1 MAPYTHWVHD
11 LFKDLLHDSCDE
23 YLQSSDHGQD
33 KTWTK
38 LITRVSTN
46 IAEIVLDNNVV
57 VPNNLEKVVYLFGY
71 LNIFRTDD
79 WACL

>member
-1 MAPYTHWVHD
+1 MAPYTCWVHD
-11 LFKDLLHDSCDE
+11 LFKDLLHNSCDE
-23 YLQSSDHGQD
+23 YLQSSDCGQD
-33 KTWTK
+33 KMWTK

-57 VPNNLEKVVYLFGY
+57 VPNNFEKVVYLFGY

-79 WACL
+79 